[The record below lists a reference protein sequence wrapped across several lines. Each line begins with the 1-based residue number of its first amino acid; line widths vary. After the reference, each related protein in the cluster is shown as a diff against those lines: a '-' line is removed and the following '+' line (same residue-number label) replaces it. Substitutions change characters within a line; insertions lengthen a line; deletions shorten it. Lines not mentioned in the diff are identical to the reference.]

1 MKNSWGGRGNK
12 DQLRKNMKY
21 KRQVHCTTSKKIV
34 NLILY
39 ADDAMLTEKMS
50 NSNSERWKYFK
61 CF

>member
-39 ADDAMLTEKMS
+39 ADDAMLTEKNVKLKQREM
-50 NSNSERWKYFK
+50 EIF
-61 CF
+61 